1 MSSSSQSCSTTNFIL
16 HWLPAIL
23 HLGLDTAEYCAILS
37 VVEVVQTGKAAVA
50 RRVMNH
56 RFSHYHVSLLGMDMT
71 VVIN

>member
-1 MSSSSQSCSTTNFIL
+1 MSSSSQSCSTTNFIS

-23 HLGLDTAEYCAILS
+23 RLGLGTAKYCAILS
-37 VVEVVQTGKAAVA
+37 LVVVQTGKAAVA

-56 RFSHYHVSLLGMDMT
+56 RFSHYHVSLLGIDMT